1 MYNFTVINHYLYFTV
16 LRFVMVII
24 SP

>member
-1 MYNFTVINHYLYFTV
+1 MYNFTIINHLYFTV
-16 LRFVMVII
+16 LRFVMLII